1 MSKRKTVNDLVE
13 CATDEKWRGW
23 KTLTSEERAHAYY
36 YVENP
41 KQFRKRYAL
50 VIAADLL
57 AGCFTIAMTATL
69 LLLTVLSKLPEE
81 LAVRIFF
88 FGSVLIGVV
97 LFFSKI
103 QVACGR
109 IHLVWISVGIYVIC
123 LLISMLTLAHRPP
136 PSLYVMSL
144 ISPLLGLLTLNSN
157 RCRELRQKS
166 LELRHNR
173 QGIIATMKQQ
183 GRWKWW

>member
-13 CATDEKWRGW
+13 CATDEKWQGW

-36 YVENP
+36 YVESP
-41 KQFRKRYAL
+41 QQFRKRYAL

-57 AGCFTIAMTATL
+57 AGCFTIAMTAA
-69 LLLTVLSKLPEE
+69 LLLTVLSKLPED

-97 LFFSKI
+97 LFVSKI

-109 IHLVWISVGIYVIC
+109 IHLVWISVGIYVMC

-136 PSLYVMSL
+136 VSLYFMSL
-144 ISPLLGLLTLNSN
+144 ISPLLGLLILNSN
-157 RCRELRQKS
+157 RCRELRHKS
-166 LELRHNR
+166 VELRHKR
-173 QGIIATMKQQ
+173 LAIITTLKQQ
-183 GRWKWW
+183 GRWKRW